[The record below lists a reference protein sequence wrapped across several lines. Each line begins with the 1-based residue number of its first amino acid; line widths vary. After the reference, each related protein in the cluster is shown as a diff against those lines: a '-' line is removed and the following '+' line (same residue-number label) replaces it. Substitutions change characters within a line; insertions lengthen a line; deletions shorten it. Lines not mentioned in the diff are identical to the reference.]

1 MRPLG
6 RVRWAAAALA
16 ALASL
21 ACQEQLTQPGQCPEL
36 CPGGTPGA
44 VEEVLQALPN
54 GDSAFTGYALRA
66 TTGALL
72 VSSNVPTPGD
82 TNLAVIRFAP
92 RADTVR
98 FRDTVRSY
106 TVDSIRLSLGIVA
119 RDTLMRSVQLRLFKL
134 PGSLDTASVT
144 YAGVSG
150 FFTDANLIDSPA
162 VLDTLK
168 SGTVTTVIK
177 GAQLSQL
184 NLQPADGG
192 RLTLGVAVTA
202 PAGGTGV
209 RLGSRLS
216 ALNLRFISYVKPVA
230 NDPGTTSL
238 GVEPAAEFNTYVARN
253 DTPPDPALLAVG
265 GAPASRSL
273 IRFPWPVK
281 LRDSISLVRATLEL
295 TPVTPIA
302 GLPNDAGL
310 LDARALLV
318 DLGSKSPAFPS
329 FTRNVALPAGADSVI
344 KVEVVQLV
352 QLWQGSGGRPPALFL
367 AITPEAASFTQGV
380 FGSTRSGTAPRLR
393 ITYLSRFPFER
404 P

>member
-1 MRPLG
+1 MK
-6 RVRWAAAALA
+6 
-16 ALASL
+16 
-21 ACQEQLTQPGQCPEL
+21 
-36 CPGGTPGA
+36 
-44 VEEVLQALPN
+44 
-54 GDSAFTGYALRA
+54 
-66 TTGALL
+66 
-72 VSSNVPTPGD
+72 
-82 TNLAVIRFAP
+82 
-92 RADTVR
+92 
-98 FRDTVRSY
+98 
-106 TVDSIRLSLGIVA
+106 
-119 RDTLMRSVQLRLFKL
+119 SVQLRLFKL
-134 PGSLDTASVT
+134 PGSLDTTSVT

-150 FFTDANLIDSPA
+150 YFTDANLIATLA
-162 VLDTLK
+162 VPDTLK
-168 SGTVTTVIK
+168 NDTVTTVLT

-184 NLQPADGG
+184 NLQPADEG

-202 PAGGTGV
+202 PGGGTGV

-216 ALNLRFISYVKPVA
+216 TLTPEFITYVKPVA
-230 NDPGTTSL
+230 DNPGTTSFGL
-238 GVEPAAEFNTYVARN
+238 APAVEFNTYVSRN

-273 IRFPWPVK
+273 IRFPWPLK
-281 LRDSISLVRATLEL
+281 LRDSVSLVRATLEL

-310 LDARALLV
+310 LDTRALLV
-318 DLGSKSPAFPS
+318 DLGSKSPAYPNL
-329 FTRNVALPAGADSVI
+329 TRNVALPAGADTLI